1 MVDAKL
7 CFVFAANCGPNG
19 GHLMGK
25 LMAFFGLQWFS
36 PSFDCVW
43 EQHCLVGRCGV
54 LLLAIAFDMSAFAFV
69 I

>member
-1 MVDAKL
+1 MVKQQL
-7 CFVFAANCGPNG
+7 NFVFAPNCGPNG

-25 LMAFFGLQWFS
+25 LIAFFGLQWFS

-43 EQHCLVGRCGV
+43 EWHCSVGRCGV
-54 LLLAIAFDMSAFAFV
+54 LLLAIAFDMSALVFV